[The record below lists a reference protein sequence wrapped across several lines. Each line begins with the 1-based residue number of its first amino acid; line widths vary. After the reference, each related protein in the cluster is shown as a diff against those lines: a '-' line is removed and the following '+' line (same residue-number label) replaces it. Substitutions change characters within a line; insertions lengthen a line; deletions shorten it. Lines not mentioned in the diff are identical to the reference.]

1 VPIGREEVQSW
12 CCMCDWSLLLVCTG
26 GADWIENVAG
36 VAERFSS
43 LPATRCLTRSRSR
56 DVPGA
61 IVGQFGVVGMPARLC
76 PAGRKR
82 SLMANLVER

>member
-1 VPIGREEVQSW
+1 VPIGREEIQSW
-12 CCMCDWSLLLVCTG
+12 CFMWDWSFLLVCTG
-26 GADWIENVAG
+26 SADWIEKVVG
-36 VAERFSS
+36 VAERFSR
-43 LPATRCLTRSRSR
+43 LPSMRCLLRSHSQ

-61 IVGQFGVVGMPARLC
+61 EAGQFGVVGMPARLC